1 MFIIIIVAIIIW
13 LYKKAQNLNAKLR
26 LLFKCYYLL

>member
-13 LYKKAQNLNAKLR
+13 LYKKVQNLDVKLR